1 MKATERRAHA
11 CFDPDRHI
19 PPIHPLF
26 HSSDFLKLRHSRNKS
41 EMEAGS
47 CKEND
52 TPWHFTVRT
61 LSKSDRF
68 RTRKHQNDNIS
79 SASILMFSRS
89 KTLGLG
95 CRSLYMI
102 LEAKLERVHHAK
114 LNKCSIRSFP
124 CYVIAAMLEDDNA
137 TSLSFDSLGID
148 CKPSIPFTSRR
159 GNTQLL

>member
-1 MKATERRAHA
+1 MDNYYEGNRKSEDARMHASTPTATFIH
-11 CFDPDRHI
+11 FS
-19 PPIHPLF
+19 IHPLF

-41 EMEAGS
+41 EM
-47 CKEND
+47 
-52 TPWHFTVRT
+52 
-61 LSKSDRF
+61 
-68 RTRKHQNDNIS
+68 
-79 SASILMFSRS
+79 
-89 KTLGLG
+89 
-95 CRSLYMI
+95 
-102 LEAKLERVHHAK
+102 EAKLERVHHAK

>member
-1 MKATERRAHA
+1 MDNYYEGNRKSEDARAHA

-41 EMEAGS
+41 EM
-47 CKEND
+47 
-52 TPWHFTVRT
+52 
-61 LSKSDRF
+61 
-68 RTRKHQNDNIS
+68 
-79 SASILMFSRS
+79 
-89 KTLGLG
+89 
-95 CRSLYMI
+95 
-102 LEAKLERVHHAK
+102 EAKLERVHHAK